1 MAAAARRALPKL
13 IVFDLDACLWTPE
26 MFELSSAPT
35 AYSTEKGGVIAG
47 GDVVTLFP
55 GAKAVLRRLLT
66 DAEFSATKVAVASS
80 TTEPKF
86 ANRCLDVLPADHTAE
101 RGERLS
107 DLVDFRQIYVIS
119 AASNCGV
126 RHKKPEPLALSLSP
140 PVSTRSV
147 QPGSKGRQHFPALHK
162 ESGVEYASM
171 LFFDDC
177 TYGDNCQ
184 DVARSCQGT
193 TCVRTPQGLT
203 EQLFAAGLD
212 AWANGER
219 GVVR

>member
-35 AYSTEKGGVIAG
+35 AYSADKGGVIAG

-126 RHKKPEPLALSLSP
+126 RTKSPSPWRSHSRLPFRPGLYSLEAKEDNTFLLCTRRAASSTLACSFSMIAPMATTAKMWRAAAKAPLASA
-140 PVSTRSV
+140 RR
-147 QPGSKGRQHFPALHK
+147 KG
-162 ESGVEYASM
+162 
-171 LFFDDC
+171 
-177 TYGDNCQ
+177 
-184 DVARSCQGT
+184 
-193 TCVRTPQGLT
+193 
-203 EQLFAAGLD
+203 
-212 AWANGER
+212 
-219 GVVR
+219 